1 METVVKLDKPNYDM
15 EIPTEPDNLDGLGYL
30 EGKTM
35 DYVNTKAY
43 EAVVAAHT
51 DGGVPVMTVHIPQED
66 EYTLGYLI
74 YFFEVAMGISGYL
87 NGINPFNQPG
97 VEAYKTNMFGLLG
110 KPGYEEIGEELRAKM
125 DKND

>member
-1 METVVKLDKPNYDM
+1 M
-15 EIPTEPDNLDGLGYL
+15 EIPSEPDNLDGLGYL

-35 DYVNTKAY
+35 DFANTKAY

-51 DGGVPVMTVHIPQED
+51 AGGVPVMTVHIPKED

-97 VEAYKTNMFGLLG
+97 VEAYKVNMFGLLG
-110 KPGYEEIGEELRAKM
+110 KPGYEEIGKKLRAEM
-125 DKND
+125 DENK

>member
-51 DGGVPVMTVHIPQED
+51 DGGVPVMTVHIPRED

-110 KPGYEEIGEELRAKM
+110 KPGYEEIGKELRAKM

>member
-1 METVVKLDKPNYDM
+1 METVVKLDQPNFDV
-15 EIPTEPDNLDGLGYL
+15 EIPSEDDNLDGLQYL

-35 DYVNTKAY
+35 DFANTKAY

-51 DGGVPVMTVHIPQED
+51 AGGVPVMTVHIPEEN

-97 VEAYKTNMFGLLG
+97 VEAYKVNMFGLLG
-110 KPGYEEIGEELRAKM
+110 KPGYEEIGKQLRAEM
-125 DKND
+125 DKNN